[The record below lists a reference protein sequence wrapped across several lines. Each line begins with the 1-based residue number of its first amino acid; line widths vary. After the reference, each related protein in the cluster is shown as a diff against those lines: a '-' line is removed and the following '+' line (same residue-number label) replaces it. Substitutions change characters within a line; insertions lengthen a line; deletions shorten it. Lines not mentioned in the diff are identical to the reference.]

1 MSKLFNF
8 LSKKDIKSA
17 SAGSVIIK
25 FGSAFFAFLNAV
37 LLARYMSVADLGY
50 YVLVFTTMTI
60 LSVPAT
66 MGLPTLLTRY
76 ISKYEVTGD
85 RASIKGLL
93 IKSNRFVLFSTLVIY
108 ALAFIT
114 YFFWWKKYDPAMVET
129 IWYGL
134 LLLPVLGFSALRASA
149 LRGLKLVILAELP
162 DTLLRNLWFTLLI
175 GGAILFNFELTPK
188 YAIIFQVIAAGFSF
202 LLGFILLNNKLLKK
216 LKSVTPVFHT
226 REWTKQTIPFSINSG
241 IQMVRSKLLS
251 YVLVIFGSLEA
262 VAIFD
267 VAMKGAN
274 LVAFTL
280 NALNSAISPFV
291 SSAYEA
297 GNTARLQSI
306 VKKTGRLIF
315 IFSLPIALLFIF
327 GGKTLV
333 SLVFGEEYTASYIP
347 LVILCLG
354 QLMSSMVGSVGLLL
368 SMTGNQKV
376 FSKSNL
382 QMLVLH
388 VAGSIPMVIYFDV
401 IGAAIIFS
409 VLLILQNVLLLR
421 YVRKNLKINTAIF

>member
-8 LSKKDIKSA
+8 LSKRDIKSA
-17 SAGSVIIK
+17 SAGSLIIK

-37 LLARYMSVADLGY
+37 LMARYMSVADLGS

-76 ISKYEVTGD
+76 ISKYEVSGD
-85 RASIKGLL
+85 RGAIKGLL
-93 IKSNRFVLFSTLVIY
+93 IKSNQFVLVSTLIIY
-108 ALAFIT
+108 LLAYIS
-114 YFFWWKKYDPAMVET
+114 YLFWWKKYDPDMVEA
-129 IWYGL
+129 ILYGF

-175 GGAILFNFELTPK
+175 VGAIVFQFELTPK

-202 LLGFILLNNKLLKK
+202 LLGFIFLNNKLLKK
-216 LKSVTPVFHT
+216 IKTIPPVFHNK
-226 REWTKQTIPFSINSG
+226 EWIKQTIPFSINSG
-241 IQMVRSKLLS
+241 IQIVRSKLLS
-251 YVLVIFGSLEA
+251 YILVIFGSLEA

-267 VAMKGAN
+267 VASRGAN

-280 NALNSAISPFV
+280 NALNSAISPFI
-291 SSAYEA
+291 SSAYEE
-297 GNTARLQSI
+297 GNMERLQSI
-306 VKKTGRLIF
+306 VKKTSRLIF
-315 IFSLPIALLFIF
+315 LFSLPVALIFIF

-333 SLVFGEEYTASYIP
+333 SYVFGEEYVQSYVP

-354 QLMSSMVGSVGLLL
+354 QLLSSMVGSVGLLL

-376 FSKSNL
+376 FSKSNI
-382 QMLVLH
+382 QMLVFH
-388 VAGSIPMVIYFDV
+388 VIGSIPMVIYYDV

-409 VLLILQNVLLLR
+409 TLLILQNLLLLR
-421 YVRKNLKINTAIF
+421 YVRKKLNINTAIF

>member
-8 LSKKDIKSA
+8 LSKRDIKSA

-76 ISKYEVTGD
+76 ISKYEVSGD

-93 IKSNRFVLFSTLVIY
+93 IKSNKFVLFSTLIIY
-108 ALAFIT
+108 ALAFIS
-114 YFFWWKKYDPAMVET
+114 YFFWWKQYEPAMVET

-162 DTLLRNLWFTLLI
+162 DTLLRNFWFTLLI
-175 GGAILFNFELTPK
+175 VGAIVLNFELTPK

-202 LLGFILLNNKLLKK
+202 LLGFVFLNNKLLKK
-216 LKSVTPVFHT
+216 LKTVTPVFHSK
-226 REWTKQTIPFSINSG
+226 EWTKQTIPFSINSG

-251 YVLVIFGSLEA
+251 YILVIFGSLEA

-267 VAMKGAN
+267 VASRGAN

-291 SSAYEA
+291 SSAFEE
-297 GNTARLQSI
+297 GNMARLQSI

-315 IFSLPIALLFIF
+315 LFSLPVALIFIF

-354 QLMSSMVGSVGLLL
+354 QLISSMVGSVGLLL

-388 VAGSIPMVIYFDV
+388 VVGSIPMVIYFDV

-409 VLLILQNVLLLR
+409 SLLILQNLLLLR
-421 YVRKNLKINTAIF
+421 YVKKKLKINTSIF

>member
-1 MSKLFNF
+1 MSKLFSF

-76 ISKYEVTGD
+76 VSKYEVSGD

-93 IKSNRFVLFSTLVIY
+93 IKSNRFVLFSTLAIY

-114 YFFWWKKYDPAMVET
+114 YFFWWKKYEPAMVET
-129 IWYGL
+129 ILYGF

-162 DTLLRNLWFTLLI
+162 DTLLRNLWFTILI
-175 GGAILFNFELTPK
+175 VGAIVLKFELTPK
-188 YAIIFQVIAAGFSF
+188 FAIIFQVIAAGFSF
-202 LLGFILLNNKLLKK
+202 LLGFVFLNNKLLKK
-216 LKSVTPVFHT
+216 LKTITPVFHSK
-226 REWTKQTIPFSINSG
+226 EWTKQTIPFSINSG
-241 IQMVRSKLLS
+241 IQIVRSKLLS
-251 YVLVIFGSLEA
+251 YILVIFGSLEA

-267 VAMKGAN
+267 VATRGAN

-291 SSAYEA
+291 SSAYEE
-297 GNTARLQSI
+297 GNMARLQTI

-315 IFSLPIALLFIF
+315 LFSLPVALIFIF

-333 SLVFGEEYTASYIP
+333 SLVFGGEYVASYIP

-388 VAGSIPMVIYFDV
+388 VIGSIPMVIYFDV

-409 VLLILQNVLLLR
+409 ALLILQNLLLLL

>member
-76 ISKYEVTGD
+76 ISKYEVSGD

-114 YFFWWKKYDPAMVET
+114 YFFWWKKYDPAMMET

-175 GGAILFNFELTPK
+175 VGAILFKFELTPK

-216 LKSVTPVFHT
+216 LKPVTPVFHN

-241 IQMVRSKLLS
+241 IQIVRSKLLS

-267 VAMKGAN
+267 VAMRGAN

-291 SSAYEA
+291 SSAYEE
-297 GNTARLQSI
+297 GNTVRLQSI

-315 IFSLPIALLFIF
+315 LFSLPIALLFIF

-333 SLVFGEEYTASYIP
+333 SLVFGEEYVASYIP
-347 LVILCLG
+347 LVILCIG

-388 VAGSIPMVIYFDV
+388 VVGSIPMVIYFDV

-409 VLLILQNVLLLR
+409 ALLILQNVLLLR
-421 YVRKNLKINTAIF
+421 YVRKNLKVNTAIF

>member
-1 MSKLFNF
+1 LSKLFSF

-76 ISKYEVTGD
+76 ISKYEVSGD

-93 IKSNRFVLFSTLVIY
+93 IKSNKFVLFSTLAIY
-108 ALAFIT
+108 ALAFIS
-114 YFFWWKKYDPAMVET
+114 YFFWWKKYEPAMVET
-129 IWYGL
+129 ILYGF

-175 GGAILFNFELTPK
+175 VGAIVFKFELTPK

-202 LLGFILLNNKLLKK
+202 LLGFIFLNNKLLKK
-216 LKSVTPVFHT
+216 LKSVAPVFHSK
-226 REWTKQTIPFSINSG
+226 EWTKQTIPFSINSG
-241 IQMVRSKLLS
+241 IQIVRSKLLS

-267 VAMKGAN
+267 VASRGAN

-291 SSAYEA
+291 SSAFEE
-297 GNTARLQSI
+297 GNMARLQSI

-315 IFSLPIALLFIF
+315 LFSLPVALIFIF

-333 SLVFGEEYTASYIP
+333 SLVFGEEYAASYVP
-347 LVILCLG
+347 LVILCIG
-354 QLMSSMVGSVGLLL
+354 QLLSSMVGSVGLLL

-376 FSKSNL
+376 FSKSNI

-388 VAGSIPMVIYFDV
+388 VIGSIPMVIYFDV
-401 IGAAIIFS
+401 MGAAIIFS
-409 VLLILQNVLLLR
+409 ALLILQNILLLR
-421 YVRKNLKINTAIF
+421 YIRKKLKINTAIF

>member
-8 LSKKDIKSA
+8 LSKKDIRSA
-17 SAGSVIIK
+17 SAGSVVIK
-25 FGSAFFAFLNAV
+25 FGSAFFAFLNAI

-66 MGLPTLLTRY
+66 LGLPNLLTRY
-76 ISKYEVTGD
+76 ISKYEVNSERGY
-85 RASIKGLL
+85 IKGLL

-108 ALAFIT
+108 GIAFIT

-129 IWYGL
+129 ILYGF
-134 LLLPVLGFSALRASA
+134 LLLPVLGFSALRAAA

-175 GGAILFNFELTPK
+175 VGAIFFQYEMTPK
-188 YAIIFQVIAAGFSF
+188 VAIIFQLIAAGFSF
-202 LLGFILLNNKLLKK
+202 LLGFVFLNNKLLKK
-216 LKSVTPVFHT
+216 LKPVTPLFNN
-226 REWTKQTIPFSINSG
+226 REWIRQTIPFSINSG
-241 IQMVRSKLLS
+241 IQIVRSKLLS
-251 YVLVIFGSLEA
+251 YILVIFGSLEA

-267 VAMKGAN
+267 IAMRGAS

-280 NALNSAISPFV
+280 NALNTAISPFV
-291 SSAYEA
+291 SSAYEKQ
-297 GNTARLQSI
+297 NFVQLQRI

-315 IFSLPIALLFIF
+315 IFSLPVALVFIL
-327 GGKTLV
+327 GGKSLV
-333 SLVFGEEYTASYIP
+333 QFVFGEEYGASYLP

-354 QLMSSMVGSVGLLL
+354 QLFSSMVGSVGLLL

-376 FSKSNL
+376 FSNSNL

-388 VAGSIPMVIYFDV
+388 VLFSIPMVIYFDV
-401 IGAAIIFS
+401 MGAALIFS
-409 VLLILQNVLLLR
+409 ALLILQNLLLLR
-421 YVRKNLKINTAIF
+421 YVRRKLHINTAIF